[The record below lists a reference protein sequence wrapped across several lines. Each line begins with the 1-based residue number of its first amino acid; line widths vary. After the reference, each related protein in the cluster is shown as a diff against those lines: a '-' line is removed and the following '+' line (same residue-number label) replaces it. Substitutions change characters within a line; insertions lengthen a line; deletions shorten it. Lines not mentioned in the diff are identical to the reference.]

1 MVSQAPACSSPGRV
15 RVWVAGPSA
24 TLISAESP
32 LLSLCAAFQ
41 MFLGKTDVS
50 HEVEKVL
57 AEGRMQRDVR
67 LVSVLELLRT
77 PFVRWQVVTVV
88 ICMACYQLCGL
99 NAVSI
104 AAWSEE
110 PEAVCVWG
118 GGRGSE
124 LGPWGPRFQCQQCH
138 LRQLCATG
146 QPSSLIL

>member
-15 RVWVAGPSA
+15 HVWVAGPST

-104 AAWSEE
+104 AARSEE
-110 PEAVCVWG
+110 PEAVCG
-118 GGRGSE
+118 GGVVRS
-124 LGPWGPRFQCQQCH
+124 LGPGGP
-138 LRQLCATG
+138 G
-146 QPSSLIL
+146 SSASNVTSASSVPPGSQAV